1 MIIGRAQELK
11 YLNTYYDRTGSQIMV
26 VYGEKNV
33 GKTTL
38 LRQFV
43 QDKPCYYYR
52 ARSAS
57 EREQRYQ
64 WGRELGDE
72 GVKLLKY
79 PSFSEIFHAVGSS
92 KNGKKVIVIDEFQT
106 IIKSSD
112 DFMKELVNFVH
123 SNWQNG
129 QVMVI
134 LCSSSIGWVENSM
147 ITKIGESAYELSGL
161 LKMKELMVKKQY
173 IFIQF

>member
-1 MIIGRAQELK
+1 MVLGRTSELK
-11 YLNTYYDRTGSQIMV
+11 YLNTYYDRDGSQIMV

-33 GKTTL
+33 GKTSL

-43 QDKPCYYYR
+43 QDKPYYYYR

-64 WGRELGDE
+64 WGNELGRE
-72 GVKLLKY
+72 EIKVLKY
-79 PSFSEIFHAVGSS
+79 PTFTEIFQSVIRE
-92 KNGKKVIVIDEFQT
+92 KNGKKVIIIDEFQY

-112 DFMKELVNFVH
+112 EFMRELVNFVH
-123 SNWQNG
+123 DNWLST

-147 ITKIGESAYELSGL
+147 ITKIGEAAYELSGF
-161 LKMKELMVKKQY
+161 LKIRELGFETMM
-173 IFIQF
+173 